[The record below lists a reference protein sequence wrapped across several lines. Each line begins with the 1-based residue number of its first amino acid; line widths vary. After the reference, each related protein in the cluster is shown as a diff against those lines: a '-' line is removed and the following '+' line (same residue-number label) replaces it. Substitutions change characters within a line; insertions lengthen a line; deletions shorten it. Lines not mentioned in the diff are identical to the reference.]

1 MFFTYLN
8 ISGDKTLHNIYYK
21 WIRYIWGFL
30 LMVYAFN
37 RIPYST
43 FGLTQ
48 KYQKV
53 KADEGM
59 SAKATLEIIHAI
71 RAVHE

>member
-1 MFFTYLN
+1 MKS
-8 ISGDKTLHNIYYK
+8 IGHNC
-21 WIRYIWGFL
+21 
-30 LMVYAFN
+30 
-37 RIPYST
+37 T

-59 SAKATLEIIHAI
+59 AAKTTQEIIHAI
-71 RAVHE
+71 RAVHWWISSALKC